1 MPDPAQA
8 VRTALLDFGSSGD
21 IVELPEPAPTAA
33 LTARQL
39 GCDVGAIAN
48 SLIFS
53 IDGSPLL
60 VIASGA
66 HRVDTRLIARI
77 LGVSRARIR
86 QASPGFVLGVTGQEV
101 GGVAPVGHPVPI
113 RTIIDLWLDRH
124 PRVWAGAGLPHTVF
138 STTFAKLIKLT
149 NGEGADIGG

>member
-48 SLIFS
+48 GLIFS
-53 IDGSPLL
+53 IDGSPRL
-60 VIASGA
+60 VIAGGA
-66 HRVDTRLIARI
+66 R
-77 LGVSRARIR
+77 
-86 QASPGFVLGVTGQEV
+86 VTGQEV
-101 GGVAPVGHPVPI
+101 GGVAPVGHPAPI

-138 STTFAKLIKLT
+138 STTFAELVKLT
-149 NGEGADIGG
+149 NGEGADISG